1 MELNTF
7 EIQLLKNKTR
17 VLLLKKAFLAL
28 IFLAN
33 NFGTFSQSN
42 FVYFNYPQNA
52 YCTYSNDPT
61 PTISASG
68 GTFSSTSGLSLNPST
83 GVIDLDASSPG
94 IYTVSY
100 ILNGISFSN
109 KVTISSTNVPDFSY
123 GATTFCINDTNPKAV
138 ITGVQGG
145 KFSSTTGLVVDSIT
159 GTVNISASIPGNYNV
174 TYTPPTNFFQLG
186 IDIDGTNSDDRFG
199 YSVDLNKAG
208 DIMAV
213 GAPLDD
219 SNGSNSGQVDI
230 FRWNGTAWVRHG
242 NAVVGESGDD
252 RFGTDVALNAKGDR
266 LVVGAQLND
275 GGGSNSGHVRV
286 YTYNNGSWNQL
297 GQDIDGEGNDD
308 RFGWSVDINSQGNR
322 IVVGARHND
331 GNGSNSG
338 HIRIFGLI
346 NGLWTQLGSDID
358 GEIPGDQF
366 GFSVAMNDLGDRVVA
381 GGRFNDGLAN
391 DAGHVRVY
399 KFNSGSWSQIGADIN
414 GKTAN
419 TYFGWSVDMN
429 ASGDMIVASAPNED
443 NQKGLVRIYSNIG
456 NTWTQVGQDI
466 FGEEN
471 QDYSGG
477 ADGNSVAIND
487 AGDKVVIGAWQNDAG
502 GSNSGHVRVYGLGN
516 GFWSKLGFDL
526 DGENRDDYLG
536 WSVAMNA
543 AGDIVTSGAQLNDDG
558 GSNAGHVRAYQ
569 SI

>member
-1 MELNTF
+1 MKFNTC
-7 EIQLLKNKTR
+7 EIQLLKNKVR
-17 VLLLKKAFLAL
+17 VLLLKKAFLGL

-33 NFGTFSQSN
+33 NFVTFSQSN

-52 YCTYSNDPT
+52 YCTYNNDPT
-61 PTISASG
+61 PTITASG
-68 GTFSSTSGLSLNPST
+68 GTFSSTTGLSLNPST

-123 GATTFCINDTNPKAV
+123 GAATFCINDTNPKAV

-145 KFSSTTGLVVDSIT
+145 KFSSSIGLVIDSLT
-159 GTVNISASIPGNYNV
+159 GTINISASNPGNYNV
-174 TYTPPTNFFQLG
+174 TYTPPANFFQLG
-186 IDIDGTNSDDRFG
+186 LDIDGTSSDDRFG

-219 SNGSNSGQVDI
+219 SNGGNSGQVNVY
-230 FRWNGTAWVRHG
+230 RWNGTAWIQYG
-242 NAVVGESGDD
+242 NAIVAESADD

-266 LVVGAQLND
+266 LVVGAELND

-322 IVVGARHND
+322 IVAGARHND

-399 KFNSGSWSQIGADIN
+399 KYNSGNWTQIGADIN

-429 ASGDMIVASAPNED
+429 AAGDMIVATAPNED
-443 NQKGLVRIYSNIG
+443 NLKGLARIYRNVG
-456 NTWTQVGQDI
+456 NTWVQVGQDI
-466 FGEEN
+466 FGEAN
-471 QDYSGG
+471 NDYSGG
-477 ADGNSVAIND
+477 ADGNSVSIND
-487 AGDKVVIGAWQNDAG
+487 IGDKVVIGAWQNDAG
-502 GSNSGHVRVYGLGN
+502 GSNSGHVRVYGLQK
-516 GFWSKLGFDL
+516 GFW
-526 DGENRDDYLG
+526 
-536 WSVAMNA
+536 
-543 AGDIVTSGAQLNDDG
+543 
-558 GSNAGHVRAYQ
+558 
-569 SI
+569 